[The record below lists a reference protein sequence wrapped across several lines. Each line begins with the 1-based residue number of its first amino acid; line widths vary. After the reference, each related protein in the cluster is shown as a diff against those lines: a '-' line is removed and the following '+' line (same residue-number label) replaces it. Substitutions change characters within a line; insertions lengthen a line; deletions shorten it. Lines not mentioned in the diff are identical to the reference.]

1 MAFTSI
7 KNEPARIEKE
17 LQQSTGTGRYM
28 LDTPGQGTYLPMQN
42 CPFIRMQKWGANYSP
57 NILYLENE
65 LRGMNMPLN
74 RDEPKFKYKPAA
86 MKKPDYPSAKAVT
99 GQSRAVLPAWI
110 HRDQELNRWDYPFEN
125 LQNHSYRTFANNISS
140 RIDVKNKFM
149 Q

>member
-7 KNEPARIEKE
+7 RNEPARIEKE
-17 LQQSTGTGRYM
+17 LQQSTATGRYM
-28 LDTPGQGTYLPMQN
+28 LDTPGQGTDLPMQN

-57 NILYLENE
+57 NILHLESE

-74 RDEPKFKYKPAA
+74 RDEPKFSYKPTAI
-86 MKKPDYPSAKAVT
+86 KKPDYSNAKAVT
-99 GQSRAVLPAWI
+99 EQSRAILPPWL
-110 HRDQELNRWDYPFEN
+110 HRDLETKRWDYPLEN